1 MKKSAAT
8 EMSPLHSI
16 TNNRTAHE
24 AEESSSMSRRSV
36 MEANADSMPLEDDD
50 DSSHSEGDGS
60 LLGEAVLSHYSHSG
74 VNLRNRDE
82 GRLVDSDNDSEKCGD
97 KSKHRDSSRES
108 GTDSGSNRKM
118 RVCELEDDTSGDE
131 CEGALAR
138 DAGRVGPCQEAVK
151 HGGMGSTFEVGGGD
165 YQYPVSSLRNYTGDN
180 KSKSVHAA
188 ATAEADSDVLGND
201 GAGTVNAPAVNGA
214 LVTPAKSI
222 TFAESHQSVSGAKS
236 TPTSN
241 DKEISGSDSARRA
254 KIRDKYL
261 GVDAA
266 SPLPTLNGKGARCR
280 DH

>member
-1 MKKSAAT
+1 MKKSATT

-50 DSSHSEGDGS
+50 DSSHSDGDGS
-60 LLGEAVLSHYSHSG
+60 LLGEAVLSHYSHNG

-82 GRLVDSDNDSEKCGD
+82 GRLSIVITIARSAVTKVNTVIVLVKVG
-97 KSKHRDSSRES
+97 K
-108 GTDSGSNRKM
+108 DSGSNRKM
-118 RVCELEDDTSGDE
+118 RVCEIEDDTSGDE
-131 CEGALAR
+131 CEGALAC

-151 HGGMGSTFEVGGGD
+151 HGGVGSTFEVGGGD
-165 YQYPVSSLRNYTGDN
+165 YQYPVSSLRNYTGDS
-180 KSKSVHAA
+180 KSKSVH

-222 TFAESHQSVSGAKS
+222 RFRVSSKCFRCKIYSCQQRQGNKRLGFSQEGEDSGAK
-236 TPTSN
+236 
-241 DKEISGSDSARRA
+241 
-254 KIRDKYL
+254 YL
-261 GVDAA
+261 CRHA
-266 SPLPTLNGKGARCR
+266 SPYQR
-280 DH
+280 